1 MGYLVKGYKRKQFM
15 ESKVN
20 STDINFGNTQIAFA
34 HKSDSELKKSR
45 LLFSFMNK
53 SWLVNFISPIGLF
66 AIENRFPLADFFVKK
81 TIFPQFI
88 GGTTL
93 NEAKRNIN
101 ALSDS
106 NCLTML
112 DYGVEGKENEEDFEK
127 TKKEN
132 LNAVSFAAAN
142 QSVPVVTI
150 KVTGLTTND
159 LVENYGPNK
168 PSSEQQRKEF
178 EKALSRLDEICALAH
193 QQGVTIFIDAE
204 ESWTQE
210 CIDLMTEMMMVKYNE
225 ERAVVYNTF
234 QMYRKDRLQFLKDSH
249 QKALIDGYILGAK
262 LVRGAYMVKERA
274 RATELNYDSPIHNT
288 KADTDN
294 SFNEGLKYCVT
305 HLKSIAC
312 CNASHNA
319 ESNYLYASLIKDQSI
334 PKNHPHVNFC
344 QLYGMS
350 DNITFNLAEAGY
362 NVAKYMPYGAVKE
375 VIPYL
380 IRRAQENASVTGDM
394 SREFKQINKE
404 IKRRKK

>member
-1 MGYLVKGYKRKQFM
+1 MASNL
-15 ESKVN
+15 N
-20 STDINFGNTQIAFA
+20 SSEINFDNTQIAFA
-34 HKSDSELKKSR
+34 HKSDSELRKSKM
-45 LLFSFMNK
+45 LFSFMNK
-53 SWLVNFISPIGLF
+53 AWLVNLMSPIGLV
-66 AIENRFPLADFFVKK
+66 AIEKGFPLADFFVKK

-93 NEAKRNIN
+93 KEAQANIN
-101 ALSDS
+101 KLQD
-106 NCLTML
+106 NQCLTML
-112 DYGVEGKENEEDFEK
+112 DYGVEGKEEVEDFER
-127 TKKEN
+127 TKNEN
-132 LNAVSFAAAN
+132 LKAVSFAAAN

-150 KVTGLTTND
+150 KVTGLTTSD

-168 PSSEQQRKEF
+168 PSSDQQRREF

-193 QQGVTIFIDAE
+193 QQGVTIFVDAE

-210 CIDLMTEMMMVKYNE
+210 CIDLMVEKMMIKYNE
-225 ERAVVYNTF
+225 EKAVVYNTF
-234 QMYRKDRLQFLKDSH
+234 QMYRKDRLQFLKDAH

-274 RATELNYDSPIHNT
+274 RAEERNYESPIHDSKSNT
-288 KADTDN
+288 DQSYND
-294 SFNEGLKYCVT
+294 GLTYCISHVD
-305 HLKSIAC
+305 SIAC

-319 ESNYLYASLIKDQSI
+319 ESNYLYANMIAERGI

-350 DNITFNLAEAGY
+350 DNITFNLAKAGY
-362 NVAKYMPYGAVKE
+362 NAAKYMPYGAVKD

-394 SREFKQINKE
+394 SREFKLISKE
-404 IKRRKK
+404 AKRRNS